1 MSETKVYD
9 IFLSYKTRKY
19 LALAVWLY
27 ERFTAAGYRVWFDR
41 KVLEQKEITG
51 REYTKKELID
61 VLTQAA
67 SHAKCSVIL
76 EAELELVLLLPG
88 MTREYALTNLLAMED
103 DSGALIDWNWQKLE
117 IDSSDRS
124 IAIYYSVQKCLLTDM
139 TQRHSLTS
147 SRMTNHCLLP
157 CERVS
162 PNLVFN
168 SSTKIT
174 LL

>member
-1 MSETKVYD
+1 MKMSETKVFD

-27 ERFTAAGYRVWFDR
+27 ERLTAAGYRVWFDR

-51 REYTKKELID
+51 REYTTKELID

-103 DSGALIDWNWQKLE
+103 DSGALINWNWQKLE

-124 IAIYYSVQKCLLTDM
+124 IAIYYSAHKVSAHRQDAETFTYEFSNDESLLVAVRACLT
-139 TQRHSLTS
+139 
-147 SRMTNHCLLP
+147 
-157 CERVS
+157 E
-162 PNLVFN
+162 FG
-168 SSTKIT
+168 I
-174 LL
+174 